1 MEKEFYYIISYQKK
15 GEMKYIGHL
24 DLMNFWQKVARMAD
38 LPISYTQGFSKKMK
52 LNLIQP
58 LPLGMEGLNEY
69 LHITMT
75 SEMATADILKSI
87 SDKQQNKLIIKKIV
101 KVKYP
106 SKWFSKHLF
115 AAVYHVIAGE
125 GSDINSFCSTYSD
138 KIISLTEINMNEYL
152 IKTINTPQLQI
163 NLFKL
168 FALQPNLDIIEIQRT
183 RLVYQT

>member
-1 MEKEFYYIISYQKK
+1 
-15 GEMKYIGHL
+15 
-24 DLMNFWQKVARMAD
+24 MAD
-38 LPISYTQGFSKKMK
+38 LPLAYTQGFSKKMR

-75 SEMATADILKSI
+75 SEMATADILKAI
-87 SDKQQNKLIIKKIV
+87 SDKQQNKLTIKKIV
-101 KVKYP
+101 NVKYP

-115 AAVYHVIAGE
+115 AAVYRVIASE
-125 GSDINSFCSTYSD
+125 GSDLNSFCSTFPD
-138 KIISLTEINMNEYL
+138 KIISLTELSKNEYL
-152 IKTINTPQLQI
+152 ITTVNTPQLQI
-163 NLFKL
+163 NPFKL